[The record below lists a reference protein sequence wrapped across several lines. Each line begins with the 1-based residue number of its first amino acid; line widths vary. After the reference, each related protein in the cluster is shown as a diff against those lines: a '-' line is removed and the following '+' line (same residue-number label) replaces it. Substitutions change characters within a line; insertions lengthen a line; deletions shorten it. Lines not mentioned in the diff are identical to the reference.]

1 MGACTGSAPHPPDIG
16 HGSAAVAGHGH
27 NRFNVLVRQG
37 CYAHGLL
44 QSPRTAPLP
53 VQKSIRSVE
62 VLTGIATFQGL
73 RKMPLEREHNRSEMY
88 LSWLERAGAV
98 SSSLS
103 PSCVLEFSAA
113 AIVSSCFCRAAACAA
128 AARS

>member
-1 MGACTGSAPHPPDIG
+1 MGAKGGRFADHVALLNLTCVTTVALLRLTHSATMGACTGSAPHPPDAG

-27 NRFNVLVRQG
+27 NRFDVLVCQG
-37 CYAHGLL
+37 CYACGLL

-73 RKMPLEREHNRSEMY
+73 KKMRLE
-88 LSWLERAGAV
+88 
-98 SSSLS
+98 
-103 PSCVLEFSAA
+103 
-113 AIVSSCFCRAAACAA
+113 
-128 AARS
+128 